1 VTGLGDIPQ
10 PKESYKLMASP
21 GQILLCPIGF
31 TICQITNKKPLKI
44 QTLLLNPF
52 HLIPSPPPSEHIP
65 SRNEERKK

>member
-10 PKESYKLMASP
+10 PKETYELMASP

-52 HLIPSPPPSEHIP
+52 HLIPTPSEHTP
-65 SRNEERKK
+65 SRNEKRKK